1 MYTPTVIEMMILEFL
16 SGTNNDRIHYNGIK
30 SSAFFSVIYES
41 EFIRDIIW
49 RDGAHHLF
57 LLERIQ
63 RKTLASLI
71 LLEPDALTFCKLF
84 CSCTHYIMF
93 IVPTTHTT

>member
-41 EFIRDIIW
+41 EFIRD
-49 RDGAHHLF
+49 GTKF
-57 LLERIQ
+57 Y
-63 RKTLASLI
+63 
-71 LLEPDALTFCKLF
+71 CKRRHML
-84 CSCTHYIMF
+84 
-93 IVPTTHTT
+93 